1 MATREQAALLH
12 ELGLGLADAGVP
24 TPEGGLVLAHRLDR
38 DLGLDSMQLMR
49 VARRLEALHGYCFS
63 VADWVA
69 DQDESEDPDWTVGA
83 LVAWVQAKLAE
94 AGEPGGAPPT

>member
-24 TPEGGLVLAHRLDR
+24 SPEGGLVLAHRLDR

-49 VARRLEALHGYCFS
+49 VARRLEALHGYRFS

-69 DQDESEDPDWTVGA
+69 EQDEAEQPDWTVGA
-83 LVAWVQAKLAE
+83 LVAWIQSQLPQEDAPQA
-94 AGEPGGAPPT
+94 P